1 MVGGHGN
8 IALKLH
14 PLLVAAG
21 HAPIALARSEN
32 YREELEQLGAT
43 LRVLDIENA
52 TLQDFEYALEG
63 VDVVVFSAGG
73 GPDGNIERKR
83 TVDLEGSLFSQ
94 MAASNLG
101 IQRFIQVSA
110 IRVDEPAPE
119 DSSAV
124 WEAYVDAK
132 AQADK
137 ALRASGLKWT
147 ILRPGQLTDEE
158 PTGSIELGRQVDT
171 GPITRGDVAAVIAA
185 AVDDDATIG
194 KQWELVNGSVPIAQA
209 IAEATAPR

>member
-1 MVGGHGN
+1 MVGGHGK

-14 PLLVAAG
+14 PLLVEAG
-21 HAPIALARSEN
+21 HTPIALVRSEN
-32 YREELEQLGAT
+32 YHEELEQLGAI

-52 TLQDFEYALEG
+52 TLQDFEHALEG

-73 GPDGNIERKR
+73 GPDGSIERKR
-83 TVDLEGSLFSQ
+83 TVDLEGSLSSQ
-94 MAASNLG
+94 TAAANLG

-110 IRVDEPAPE
+110 IRVDEPTPE

-124 WEAYVDAK
+124 WKAYVDAK

-137 ALRASGLKWT
+137 ALRASGLDWT
-147 ILRPGQLTDEE
+147 ILRPGQLTDKE
-158 PTGSIELGRQVDT
+158 PTGAIELAEHVET
-171 GPITRGDVAAVIAA
+171 GPITRSDVAAVIAA
-185 AVDDDATIG
+185 VIDDDASIR

-209 IAEATAPR
+209 IAEATTSR